1 MSSGGCSSCFR
12 QSWPASVRTVPDGI
26 LNLDKPRGPTS
37 HDIVGHV
44 RRLTGVRRVGHT
56 GTLDPMATGV
66 LVLCLGKATRVVEY
80 LMASRKVY
88 TARVR
93 LGEST
98 DTYDAE
104 GEIVERA
111 QVTVDR
117 AQVEAALAPFRG
129 SIMQAPPMF
138 SAVKRGGVPLYRLA
152 RQGIEVE
159 REPRPVE
166 VYDLVLQAWEPPE
179 FTLDVTVSAGTYVR
193 TLAHDVG
200 QALGCGGHLAGLTR
214 RACGD
219 FRLADSITIEELRS
233 ATSEGRWQDF
243 LVPMAAALAQFPAV
257 RLGPGLAKRLC
268 QGQAIPAR
276 VALGRGLHPDSLPP
290 DGPPVVS
297 LNLGDSDTDGAP
309 PLVRVHGPDGGLLA
323 LAKLDHESNAL
334 RPHKVFYTPRDN
346 QCA

>member
-1 MSSGGCSSCFR
+1 
-12 QSWPASVRTVPDGI
+12 
-26 LNLDKPRGPTS
+26 
-37 HDIVGHV
+37 
-44 RRLTGVRRVGHT
+44 VGHT

-80 LMASRKVY
+80 LMASRKAY

-104 GEIVERA
+104 GEIVGRA

-117 AQVEAALAPFRG
+117 TQVEMALAPFRG
-129 SIMQAPPMF
+129 RIMQEPPMF

-159 REPRPVE
+159 RAPRPVE
-166 VYDLVLQAWEPPE
+166 IFDLVLRAWEPPE

-193 TLAHDVG
+193 TLAHDIG
-200 QALGCGGHLAGLTR
+200 QALGCGAHLAGLTR

-219 FRLADSITIEELRS
+219 FRLEDSITIDEFGS
-233 ATSEGRWQDF
+233 AVSEGRWQHI
-243 LVPMAAALAQFPAV
+243 LLPMDTALAHLPAV
-257 RLGPGLAKRLC
+257 RLGPDLATRLC
-268 QGQAIPAR
+268 QGQAIAAR
-276 VALGRGLHPDSLPP
+276 VATGRGLHPDSLPP
-290 DGPPVVS
+290 DDPSVVS
-297 LNLGDSDTDGAP
+297 LNVGDSGQDGEP

-323 LAKLDHESNAL
+323 LAKFDHESNAL
-334 RPHKVFYTPRDN
+334 RPHKVFYTPRDS
-346 QCA
+346 QCV